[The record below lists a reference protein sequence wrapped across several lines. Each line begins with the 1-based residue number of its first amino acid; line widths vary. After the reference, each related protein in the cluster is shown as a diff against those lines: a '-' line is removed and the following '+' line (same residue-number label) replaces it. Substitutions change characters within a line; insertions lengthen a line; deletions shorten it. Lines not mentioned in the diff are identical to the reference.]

1 MNRCCVDVICIHNNV
16 GDVINMGGKQVMNN
30 NELKAEIYYDKIP
43 FDIKLIDYIDALT
56 EINTED
62 FDLNII

>member
-1 MNRCCVDVICIHNNV
+1 MHAQQR

-30 NELKAEIYYDKIP
+30 NDLKAEIYYDKIP
-43 FDIKLIDYIDALT
+43 FEIKLIDYIDALT
-56 EINTED
+56 EINTEED